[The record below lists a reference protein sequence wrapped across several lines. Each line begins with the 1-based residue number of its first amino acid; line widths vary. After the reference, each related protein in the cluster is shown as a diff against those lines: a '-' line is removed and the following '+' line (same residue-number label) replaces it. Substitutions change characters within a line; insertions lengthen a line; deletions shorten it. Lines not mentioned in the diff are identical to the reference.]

1 MTYRYLQ
8 TLWIF
13 TLCVFACFSQGDAAQ
28 PNVILIFADDQ
39 GYGDLSC
46 FGSETINT
54 PHIDRLAKEGRKF
67 TNFMVASP
75 VCTPSRAALMTGC
88 YPKRVGMH
96 QHVLFPTSKKGLN
109 PSEHTIADH
118 LKGQGYATACFGK
131 WHLGYQAE
139 VLPRAQGFDTYFGI
153 PYSNDMNYPD
163 NKEKPQGGPDGMDK
177 LWADPESTLT
187 QWKTPL
193 IEDEEIVELPVDQ
206 RTITRRYTQK
216 AIDFITENK
225 AKPFFVYLPHSMP
238 HIPLYVPDDVRNP
251 DPLYAYI
258 NTIEHIDSEV
268 GRLLKRLDDL
278 KLAENTYVLYT
289 TDNGPWLRF
298 KHHGGTAGPL
308 RDGKGTTFEGGQRV
322 PCVLRGPGIPAG
334 SVCHELTGTIDVLP
348 TLAALIGGALPSQHR
363 IDGLDMSALWEG
375 KKEAAPRKEFL
386 YYSSHGVLEGI
397 RQGPWKL
404 LVKSP
409 RKGKNAGKTK
419 EPEILLFN
427 LEEDLGEKE
436 NLAGKFPEEVA
447 KLQKK
452 MEDLDAEITSNARPP
467 WFEDD
472 ESDK

>member
-1 MTYRYLQ
+1 MFRFGDNQHTTYRPPCKRGPEVYELYGG
-8 TLWIF
+8 F
-13 TLCVFACFSQGDAAQ
+13 TGLHA
-28 PNVILIFADDQ
+28 
-39 GYGDLSC
+39 
-46 FGSETINT
+46 
-54 PHIDRLAKEGRKF
+54 
-67 TNFMVASP
+67 
-75 VCTPSRAALMTGC
+75 SRAALMTGC

-131 WHLGYQAE
+131 WHLGYQPE
-139 VLPRAQGFDTYFGI
+139 VLPRAHGFDTYFGI

-163 NKEKPQGGPDGMDK
+163 NKGKPQGGPDGMDQ

-216 AIDFITENK
+216 AIDFITKNK

-348 TLAALIGGALPSQHR
+348 TIAALIGGALPSQYR
-363 IDGLDMSALWEG
+363 IDGLDMSALW
-375 KKEAAPRKEFL
+375 
-386 YYSSHGVLEGI
+386 
-397 RQGPWKL
+397 
-404 LVKSP
+404 
-409 RKGKNAGKTK
+409 
-419 EPEILLFN
+419 
-427 LEEDLGEKE
+427 
-436 NLAGKFPEEVA
+436 
-447 KLQKK
+447 
-452 MEDLDAEITSNARPP
+452 
-467 WFEDD
+467 
-472 ESDK
+472 

>member
-1 MTYRYLQ
+1 MSLLNKVALVTGASSGIGLA
-8 TLWIF
+8 T
-13 TLCVFACFSQGDAAQ
+13 A
-28 PNVILIFADDQ
+28 
-39 GYGDLSC
+39 
-46 FGSETINT
+46 
-54 PHIDRLAKEGRKF
+54 RLFAKEGAI
-67 TNFMVASP
+67 VAATGRNKNALDTLVNEIQQTGGKAKAFP
-75 VCTPSRAALMTGC
+75 GDVCNDEDVKKVVNDAVKEFGGLHVLVNNAGVPSISNSIEETTEAEFDNLFAVNTKGLFFVTQAALK
-88 YPKRVGMH
+88 YIPK
-96 QHVLFPTSKKGLN
+96 
-109 PSEHTIADH
+109 
-118 LKGQGYATACFGK
+118 
-131 WHLGYQAE
+131 
-139 VLPRAQGFDTYFGI
+139 
-153 PYSNDMNYPD
+153 
-163 NKEKPQGGPDGMDK
+163 GGPDGMDE

-187 QWKTPL
+187 KWKTPL
-193 IEDEEIVELPVDQ
+193 IEDEEIIELPVDQ

>member
-1 MTYRYLQ
+1 MTHHVILKC
-8 TLWIF
+8 WIF
-13 TLCVFACFSQGDAAQ
+13 LLCVIACLVRVKASQ

-46 FGSETINT
+46 FGSETIKT

-96 QHVLFPTSKKGLN
+96 EHVLFPTSKKGLN

-131 WHLGYQAE
+131 WHLGYQPE

-153 PYSNDMNYPD
+153 PYSNDMNHPD
-163 NKEKPQGGPDGMDK
+163 NKGKPKSGPDGMDE

-187 QWKTPL
+187 KWKTPL

-206 RTITRRYTQK
+206 RTVTRRYTQK
-216 AIDFITENK
+216 AIDFITKNK
-225 AKPFFVYLPHSMP
+225 SKPFFVYLPHSMP
-238 HIPLYVPDDVRNP
+238 HIPLYVPDDIRNP

-268 GRLLKRLDDL
+268 GRLLDTLDDL
-278 KLAENTYVLYT
+278 DLADNTYVLYT

-322 PCVLRGPGIPAG
+322 PCVLRGPGVPAN

-348 TLAALIGGALPSQHR
+348 TLATLIGGKLPSQNR
-363 IDGLDMSALWEG
+363 IDGVDMSALWFG
-375 KKEAAPRKEFL
+375 KEEATSRKEFL

-404 LVKSP
+404 LVKLP
-409 RKGKNAGKTK
+409 RQNRNTK
-419 EPEILLFN
+419 KPQPPEILLFN

-436 NLAGKFPEEVA
+436 NLAEKHPEVVA
-447 KLQKK
+447 ELQKK
-452 MEDLDAEITSNARPP
+452 MKDLDAEITASARQP
-467 WFEDD
+467 WFEDT
-472 ESDK
+472 

>member
-1 MTYRYLQ
+1 M
-8 TLWIF
+8 
-13 TLCVFACFSQGDAAQ
+13 
-28 PNVILIFADDQ
+28 
-39 GYGDLSC
+39 
-46 FGSETINT
+46 
-54 PHIDRLAKEGRKF
+54 
-67 TNFMVASP
+67 
-75 VCTPSRAALMTGC
+75 
-88 YPKRVGMH
+88 
-96 QHVLFPTSKKGLN
+96 
-109 PSEHTIADH
+109 
-118 LKGQGYATACFGK
+118 
-131 WHLGYQAE
+131 
-139 VLPRAQGFDTYFGI
+139 
-153 PYSNDMNYPD
+153 
-163 NKEKPQGGPDGMDK
+163 
-177 LWADPESTLT
+177 
-187 QWKTPL
+187 
-193 IEDEEIVELPVDQ
+193 
-206 RTITRRYTQK
+206 
-216 AIDFITENK
+216 
-225 AKPFFVYLPHSMP
+225 
-238 HIPLYVPDDVRNP
+238 
-251 DPLYAYI
+251 
-258 NTIEHIDSEV
+258 
-268 GRLLKRLDDL
+268 
-278 KLAENTYVLYT
+278 
-289 TDNGPWLRF
+289 
-298 KHHGGTAGPL
+298 
-308 RDGKGTTFEGGQRV
+308 